1 MSTLSPHAMRPLR
14 HVVPVFA
21 LLALAAASSRPD
33 PCAAT
38 TLPLSDA
45 GALAIEHVWIRAIT
59 ARDSSTLACVLAPDF
74 VDTSWRGTL
83 RRRAA
88 VLAALHA
95 PIILAQRYDDWSVQ
109 RFDRTA
115 VVRGRNTISDASG
128 TVVARLRFTDIF
140 RWHDGHWQAE
150 AAEETQVAPPAP

>member
-1 MSTLSPHAMRPLR
+1 MPSLPHLAATI
-14 HVVPVFA
+14 A
-21 LLALAAASSRPD
+21 LTTLAAAAPRPATD
-33 PCAAT
+33 ARAHAPACAAT
-38 TLPLSDA
+38 ALPLSDA
-45 GALAIEHVWIRAIT
+45 GALAVERFWIRAIA
-59 ARDSSTLACVLAPDF
+59 ARDSSALACILAPDF
-74 VDTSWRGTL
+74 IDTSWRGTL

-128 TVVARLRFTDIF
+128 TVVARLRFTDVF
-140 RWHDGHWQAE
+140 RWRDGHWRAV
-150 AAEETQVAPPAP
+150 AAEESQVATPAP